1 MKISTVYTK
10 GIGERNEDA
19 IVLNKEEDI
28 FAVIDGATGLGGLSG
43 AIAANIIK
51 ESLEQKSDLTLLER
65 VKNGNA
71 MLQQAVEQ
79 QYENISFEQIPKY
92 KRSSCG
98 ISAIHIHRD
107 ATGNPAFLEYVSAG
121 DCMLFLQ
128 FSDDSIRQVTYDHI
142 DRLDLAVISKIETK
156 WRTLEGTEPLETLSP
171 ERKKQKQTEFRQEE
185 EELLRSNRNKLNTY
199 EGYGIIDGDQK
210 ADQFLESG
218 KIPLIAVK
226 QILLISDGLKLHHHR
241 DHPSQNT
248 WIQSA
253 EKAFTDGLQ
262 QLEQDIIKTEAAD
275 FACIYYPRLKQ
286 HDDKSGILL
295 GLPSYGA

>member
-10 GIGERNEDA
+10 GIGEVNEDA
-19 IVLNKEEDI
+19 VVVNKAEDI
-28 FAVIDGATGLGGLSG
+28 FAAIDGATGLGGLSG

-51 ESLEQKSDLTLLER
+51 ESLEQKSDLSLLER
-65 VKNGNA
+65 VIEGNA
-71 MLQQAVEQ
+71 KLHQAVEQ
-79 QYENISFEQIPKY
+79 QYKDITFEEIPKY

-107 ATGNPAFLEYVSAG
+107 LKGNPTFLEYVSAG

-128 FSDDSIRQVTYDHI
+128 FSDDSIRQVTYDHL
-142 DRLDLAVISKIETK
+142 DHLDLTAISKIEAK
-156 WRTLEGTEPLETLSP
+156 WRKLEETEPIETLSP
-171 ERKKQKQTEFRQEE
+171 EKIKQKQTEFRQEE

-199 EGYGIIDGDQK
+199 EGYGIIDGDEDAEK
-210 ADQFLESG
+210 FLESG

-226 QILLISDGLKLHHHR
+226 QILLLSDGLKIHDHR

-253 EKAFTDGLQ
+253 DKAFANGLET
-262 QLEQDIIKTEAAD
+262 LEQEIIETETAD
-275 FACIYYPRLKQ
+275 QACIYYPRLKQ

-295 GLPSYGA
+295 TL